1 MGKIQVLSEQIANRI
16 AAGEVVE
23 RPASIVK
30 ELVENSLDAKATAI
44 TVSILDGGIRE
55 IRVTDNGEGISS
67 EDMPLTILKHA
78 TSKIYTLQDLE
89 RIYSMGF
96 RGEALASIAAVS
108 MLTIKSRVPESDAG
122 TELFAKG
129 GKVEYIREAGTPEG
143 TSVVVEN
150 LFYNTPARK
159 KFLKSEMSE
168 ASAIHELMTHLAMS
182 HPEVGFKVLIGGQMR
197 IQTSGN
203 GSIISMEEMWP
214 CA

>member
-129 GKVEYIREAGTPEG
+129 GKVEYIREGHPSSLK
-143 TSVVVEN
+143 TS
-150 LFYNTPARK
+150 FTIRR
-159 KFLKSEMSE
+159 
-168 ASAIHELMTHLAMS
+168 H
-182 HPEVGFKVLIGGQMR
+182 G
-197 IQTSGN
+197 
-203 GSIISMEEMWP
+203 
-214 CA
+214 